1 MALFQEL
8 SLNGK
13 WQLRDEIINLNFANA
28 GKLSKSTNGWITQ
41 PVPGDIH
48 QGLVTAG
55 RIKEPLLGLNF
66 FDCLWT
72 EKRSWWFRKTFTI
85 PASWLKADLVEL
97 ELNGLDSNAEL
108 FLNDS
113 HIGSH
118 RNAFRPFVVDVKR
131 YIKSGNNV
139 LLVRLTAGV
148 ENISEADIHST
159 DGILASTEASHG
171 RPERGEPRRAFVRKP
186 QYSFG
191 WDWSPRVA
199 TTAIAGDVKITAINT
214 ACIREVLLRPLRHGD
229 KQVILHAT
237 VMVDWLHYYKSGHGS
252 VKLVLTDND
261 GRKYKA
267 TSELFL
273 RSGYNFIEL
282 KVSID
287 KPKLWWPNGLGE
299 QHFYKVEAKLKIGKE
314 SIDFPAFDYG
324 VRFVELDTKDK
335 FALIINGRKV
345 FCKGANWIPADA
357 IYARVT
363 NQRYE
368 ELIRKAADA
377 NFNMLRVWGG
387 GLYERDAFYLA
398 CDRYGIMLWHDFMF
412 ACGPYPD
419 HLEHFR
425 AEVEKEADFQTKRL
439 SRYVSVVLWSG
450 CNENN
455 WGFRDWW
462 HDKTKAGAY
471 LYNYLLPSIVRRN
484 CPQIPYWN
492 GSPYGGDAPNAENV
506 GDHHRWHEC
515 MMNPVMEKRVTPE
528 EYDKCTSL
536 FISEFGY
543 LGACGKETTTAYL
556 DGAPLNPA
564 SEVWRQ
570 HTNVFEQNTV
580 ASGIRKHYADPEK
593 LTIDEYLLYSGLV
606 QGLMYQYALESMRLR
621 TNCHGA
627 LFWMFEDCWGEVGWS
642 IIDRYLRKK
651 PSFYFVKRAFDPIKL
666 IIRAWGDKVF
676 VIAANDTSRDVKLK
690 LQCGY
695 VPLAGSKS
703 RFKTCVVKASALQR
717 TNCCVFPKG
726 RHDPLAG
733 LWVACCTNISS
744 IKPAV
749 FRAADYRKLK
759 TKDPKLIYAVTP
771 DGDNCCFVK
780 ISTRAWAHAVHFK
793 LPTGAVPEDD
803 YFDLLPGETKT
814 IRIMSNKP
822 FGPAEVKVTCIN
834 EMQNR

>member
-13 WQLRDEIINLNFANA
+13 WQLRDEIINFNLANA

-41 PVPGDIH
+41 PIPGDIH
-48 QGLVTAG
+48 QGLITAG

-108 FLNDS
+108 FLNGS

-118 RNAFRPFVVDVKR
+118 RNAFRPFVVNVKR

-159 DGILASTEASHG
+159 DGILGSTEASHG
-171 RPERGEPRRAFVRKP
+171 HPERGEPRRVFVRKP

-229 KQVILHAT
+229 KQVILHAA
-237 VMVDWLHYYKSGHGS
+237 VVVDWLHYYKSGQGS
-252 VKLVLTDND
+252 VELFLTDSD
-261 GRKYKA
+261 GRKYKVK
-267 TSELFL
+267 SESLL
-273 RSGYNFIEL
+273 RSGCNYIEL
-282 KVSID
+282 KVSLD

-299 QHFYKVEAKLKIGKE
+299 QHFYKVEARFKTGKE
-314 SIDFPAFDYG
+314 SMAFPAFDYG
-324 VRFVELDTKDK
+324 VRFVELDTMDK

-357 IYARVT
+357 IYARVA

-368 ELIRKAADA
+368 ELIRRAADA

-387 GLYERDAFYLA
+387 GWYERDAFYRA

-425 AEVEKEADFQTKRL
+425 AEVEKEADFQTRRL
-439 SRYVSVVLWSG
+439 SRYASVALWSG

-515 MMNPVMEKRVTPE
+515 MMNPVMEKRIAPE

-536 FISEFGY
+536 FVSEFGY
-543 LGACGKETTTAYL
+543 LGACGKETTAAYL
-556 DGAPLNPA
+556 DGAPLNQS
-564 SEVWRQ
+564 SEAWRQ

-606 QGLMYQYALESMRLR
+606 QGLMYQYALESMRSR
-621 TNCHGA
+621 ANCHGA

-642 IIDRYLRKK
+642 IIDYYTLKK

-666 IIRAWGDKVF
+666 IIRARGDKLC
-676 VIAANDTSRDVKLK
+676 VIAANDTPKDVKLK

-695 VPLAGSKS
+695 VPLAGGKS
-703 RFKTCVVKASALQR
+703 QFKTYAVKASALQR

-726 RHDPLAG
+726 GHDLLAG
-733 LWVACCTNISS
+733 LWVARCTNVSS
-744 IKPAV
+744 VKPAV
-749 FRAADYRKLK
+749 FRAVDYRKLK
-759 TKDPKLIYAVTP
+759 TKDPKLTYAVTP
-771 DGDNCCFVK
+771 DRGNRCFVK
-780 ISTRAWAHAVHFK
+780 ISSRAWAHAVHFK
-793 LPTGAVPEDD
+793 LPIGAVPEDD
-803 YFDLLPGETKT
+803 YFDLLPGESRT
-814 IRIMSNKP
+814 IRIVSDKP
-822 FGPAEVKVTCIN
+822 FDASGVKVTCVN
-834 EMQNR
+834 EGIL